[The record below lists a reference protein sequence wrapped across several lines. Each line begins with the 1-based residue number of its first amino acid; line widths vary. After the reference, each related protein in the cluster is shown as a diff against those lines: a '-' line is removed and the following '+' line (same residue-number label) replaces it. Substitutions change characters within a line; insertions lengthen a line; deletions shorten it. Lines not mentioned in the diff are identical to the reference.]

1 MTDSVKIQDL
11 AASKESILCNRD
23 GRLSKAFKS
32 LTCEARELYLPA
44 KIFEFEGEPTPLEFH
59 RNWVCPNVP
68 VIFKNSI
75 NHWAALKKW
84 SFPYLREKL
93 GCKEISVAV
102 TPNGLADAVY
112 ENKFIL
118 PEERRLL
125 FSDFL
130 DIMEFPHMGRSGIFY
145 IQKQN
150 GNFVDEFSAIIGDAE
165 TDIKWATEAF
175 GKEPDAVNFWMGDH
189 RAITSLHKDHYENL
203 YCVVSGQ
210 KTFTLYPPTDMPYIP
225 HQNFKAACYNQ
236 NKSNK
241 FEIISG
247 KCCSETIPWIPVDP
261 LNPDY
266 KTYPEFA
273 KAKAVTC
280 TIQKGDV
287 LYLPSLWFHHVQ
299 QTQAAIAINFWY
311 DMEYDIKYNYFK
323 FIEELCQ

>member
-1 MTDSVKIQDL
+1 MTVSQIQNIQDM
-11 AASKESILCNRD
+11 AAIYSEGLTLCNRD
-23 GRLSKAFKS
+23 DRLSKAFIS
-32 LTCEARELYLPA
+32 LTSEARELYLPE
-44 KIFEFEGEPTPLEFH
+44 KIFEFEGAPTPLEFH
-59 RNWVCPNVP
+59 RNWVCPNIP

-84 SFPYLREKL
+84 SLPYLREEL
-93 GCKEISVAV
+93 GGKE
-102 TPNGLADAVY
+102 
-112 ENKFIL
+112 
-118 PEERRLL
+118 
-125 FSDFL
+125 
-130 DIMEFPHMGRSGIFY
+130 
-145 IQKQN
+145 KQN
-150 GNFVDEFSAIIGDAE
+150 GNFIEEFSAIIGDAE

-203 YCVVSGQ
+203 YCVISGQ
-210 KTFTLYPPTDMPYIP
+210 KTFKLYPPTDMPYIP
-225 HQNFKAACYNQ
+225 HQNFKVARYNE

-241 FEIISG
+241 FEIISE
-247 KCCSETIPWIPVDP
+247 KSDAIPWIPVDP

-280 TIQKGDV
+280 TIQEGDV

-299 QTQAAIAINFWY
+299 QTQATIAINFWY

-323 FIEELCQ
+323 FIEQLCQ